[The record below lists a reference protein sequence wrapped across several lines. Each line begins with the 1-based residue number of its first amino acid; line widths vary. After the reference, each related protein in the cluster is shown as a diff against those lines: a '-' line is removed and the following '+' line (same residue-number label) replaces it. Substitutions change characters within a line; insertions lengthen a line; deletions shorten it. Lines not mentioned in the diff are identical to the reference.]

1 MKQEKEKLIFHYLTE
16 QRQYILI
23 TESGKSLEEI
33 VDEFIAKHDINIVI
47 QNDAELSMV
56 RKHRTEIN
64 NLKNDIESARKKTT
78 AVMINPLTSA
88 CKPLV
93 DKLQECSE
101 RLTTIMET
109 YKPKEEKQKTTS
121 VITIEYPI
129 GSDEIKKVRTY
140 LNRAKIKYTLEE
152 K

>member
-1 MKQEKEKLIFHYLTE
+1 MEKKKEKLIFHYLTDE
-16 QRQYILI
+16 KRYELI
-23 TESGKSLEEI
+23 TESGKTLNEI
-33 VDEFIAKHDINIVI
+33 VDEFIAKHDVNIII
-47 QNDAELSMV
+47 QDDLELSMV

-64 NLKNDIESARKKTT
+64 NLKNDIENARKQTT
-78 AVMINPLTSA
+78 AVVVNPLANA

-101 RLTTIMET
+101 RLSKIMET

-129 GSDEIKKVRTY
+129 GSDEIKKVKTY